1 MQFTAVHADGSW
13 SVGVTAAQVSAWPAG
28 TVNIAVSGESSAEN
42 PVSITHPVMV
52 DLTPAAITINTI
64 ATDDVINAAEK
75 GADLTLSG
83 TTTNVEPGQTVTV
96 TFGGKN
102 YTASV
107 ASDGSW
113 TATVPAADLAALPE
127 GSASAQ
133 ASVSNIN
140 GNSASA
146 VHNYSV
152 DSSAPTII
160 INTVASDNI
169 VNASEADAGVTVSGS
184 TTAEAGQIVTITL
197 NSPTVQTYQATVQ
210 ADGSWSINIP
220 AADLEALTDGSHTLT
235 ATVNDKAGNPASTT
249 HNLAVDLTVPVLT
262 INTIAGDDII
272 NAAEHGQALVIS
284 GSSTGGEVGDVVSV
298 TLNSKT
304 YTTTLD
310 ASGNWSV
317 DMRDPKHRRDVC
329 PRIAWMPQGLG
340 KNLYHTLSVY
350 ENVDFFA
357 RLFGH
362 DKAEREVRINELL
375 TSTGLAPFRDRP
387 AGKLSG
393 GMKQKLGLCC
403 ALIHDPE
410 LLILDEPTTGVDP
423 LSRAQ
428 FWDLIDSIRQRQS
441 NMSVLVATAYMEE
454 AERFDWLV
462 AMNAGEVLAT
472 GSAEELR
479 QQTQSATLE
488 EAFINLL
495 PQAQRQAHQ
504 AVVIPPYQPENAEIA
519 IEARDLTM
527 RFGSFVAVDHVN
539 FRIPRGEIFGFLG
552 SNGCGKSTTMKML
565 TGLLPASEGEAWLFG
580 QPVDPKDIDTRRR
593 VGYMSQA
600 FSLYNELTVR
610 QNLEL
615 HARLFHIPEAEIPA
629 RVAEMS
635 ERFKLNDVED
645 VLPES
650 LPLGI
655 RQRLSLAV
663 AVIHRPEMLILDEP
677 TSGVDPVARDMFW
690 QLMVDLSR
698 QDKVTIFISTHFMNE
713 AERCDRISLMHAGK
727 VLASGTPQELVE
739 KRGAASLEEAFIAY
753 LQEAAGQSSEAEAP
767 PVVHDATH
775 APRQGFSLRRLFSYS
790 RREALELRRDP
801 VRSTLALMGT
811 VILMLI
817 MGYGISMDV
826 ENLRFAV
833 LDRDQTVSSQA
844 WTLNLSGSRYFIE
857 QPPLTSYDELDRR
870 MRAGDITVAIEI
882 PPNFGRDIARGTPV
896 ELGVWIDGAMPSR
909 AETVKGYVQAMHQ
922 SWLQDV
928 ASRQSTPSSQSGLMN
943 IETRYR
949 YNPDVKSLPA
959 IVPAVIPLLLM
970 MIPSMLSALS
980 VVREKELGSIINLYV
995 TPTTRSE
1002 FLLGKQ
1008 LPYIALGMLNF
1019 FLLCGLSVFVFG
1031 VPHKGSF
1038 LTLTLAA
1045 LLYIII
1051 ATGMGLLI
1059 STFMKS
1065 QIAAIFGTAIITLIP
1080 ATQFSGMI
1088 DPVASL
1094 EGPGR
1099 WIGEVYPTSHFLT
1112 IARGTFSKALD
1123 LTDLWQLFIPLLIAI
1138 PLVMGLSILLLK
1150 KQEG

>member
-1 MQFTAVHADGSW
+1 MKQDIHPAVARLEHVGQRFGTTVALNDITLTIPSRCMVGLIGPDG
-13 SVGVTAAQVSAWPAG
+13 VGKSSLLSLIAG
-28 TVNIAVSGESSAEN
+28 ARVIEQGN
-42 PVSITHPVMV
+42 VMV
-52 DLTPAAITINTI
+52 L
-64 ATDDVINAAEK
+64 
-75 GADLTLSG
+75 
-83 TTTNVEPGQTVTV
+83 
-96 TFGGKN
+96 GG
-102 YTASV
+102 
-107 ASDGSW
+107 
-113 TATVPAADLAALPE
+113 
-127 GSASAQ
+127 
-133 ASVSNIN
+133 
-140 GNSASA
+140 
-146 VHNYSV
+146 
-152 DSSAPTII
+152 
-160 INTVASDNI
+160 
-169 VNASEADAGVTVSGS
+169 
-184 TTAEAGQIVTITL
+184 
-197 NSPTVQTYQATVQ
+197 
-210 ADGSWSINIP
+210 
-220 AADLEALTDGSHTLT
+220 
-235 ATVNDKAGNPASTT
+235 
-249 HNLAVDLTVPVLT
+249 
-262 INTIAGDDII
+262 
-272 NAAEHGQALVIS
+272 
-284 GSSTGGEVGDVVSV
+284 
-298 TLNSKT
+298 
-304 YTTTLD
+304 
-310 ASGNWSV
+310 
-317 DMRDPKHRRDVC
+317 DMRDARHRRDVC
-329 PRIAWMPQGLG
+329 PKIAWMPQGLG

-362 DKAEREVRINELL
+362 DKREREARIDELL
-375 TSTGLAPFRDRP
+375 HSTGLAPFRDRP

-403 ALIHDPE
+403 ALIHDPQ

-428 FWDLIDSIRQRQS
+428 FWTLIDSIRERQPD
-441 NMSVLVATAYMEE
+441 MSVLVATAYMEE

-479 QQTQSATLE
+479 TKTASQTLE
-488 EAFINLL
+488 QAFIALL
-495 PQAQRQAHQ
+495 PEAQRNAHQ
-504 AVVIPPYQPENAEIA
+504 QVIIPPRDASEEEIA
-519 IEARDLTM
+519 IEARGLTM
-527 RFGSFVAVDHVN
+527 RFGDFVAVDHVN
-539 FRIPRGEIFGFLG
+539 FRIARGEIFGFLG

-580 QPVDPKDIDTRRR
+580 QPVDPKDIATRRR

-600 FSLYNELTVR
+600 FSLYSELSVR

-615 HARLFHIPEAEIPA
+615 HAKLFHIPDEEIPG

-635 ERFKLNDVED
+635 QRFMLTEVED
-645 VLPES
+645 ALPAA

-690 QLMVDLSR
+690 QLMVDLAR
-698 QDKVTIFISTHFMNE
+698 RDKVTIFISTHFMNE

-727 VLASGTPQELVE
+727 VLASDTPQALV
-739 KRGAASLEEAFIAY
+739 KQRGAATLEAAFIAY
-753 LQEAAGQSSEAEAP
+753 LQEASDPAPVAEMVDTPRKSEHEP
-767 PVVHDATH
+767 
-775 APRQGFSLRRLFSYS
+775 PRQAFSLRRLFSYS

-801 VRSTLALMGT
+801 VRSTLALLGT
-811 VILMLI
+811 VILMFI

-826 ENLRFAV
+826 EDLRFAV
-833 LDRDQTVSSQA
+833 LDRDQTVSSQG
-844 WTLNLSGSRYFIE
+844 WTQNIAGSRYFIE
-857 QPPLTSYDELDRR
+857 QPPLYSYDDLDRR
-870 MRAGDITVAIEI
+870 MRDGELAVAIEI

-896 ELGVWIDGAMPSR
+896 QIGVWVDGAMPNR
-909 AETVKGYVQAMHQ
+909 AETVRGYVQAMHLA
-922 SWLQDV
+922 WLQEMAGRQPS
-928 ASRQSTPSSQSGLMN
+928 ASRDTSLIS

-970 MIPSMLSALS
+970 MIPAMLSALS

-1008 LPYIALGMLNF
+1008 VPYIVLGMFN
-1019 FLLCGLSVFVFG
+1019 FLLLCALSVFVFG

-1045 LLYIII
+1045 LLYVTI
-1051 ATGMGLLI
+1051 ATGLGLLI

-1099 WIGEVYPTSHFLT
+1099 WIGQIYPTSHFLT
-1112 IARGTFSKALD
+1112 IARGTFSKALG
-1123 LTDLWQLFIPLLIAI
+1123 LGDLWGSFIPLLIAV
-1138 PLVMGLSILLLK
+1138 PLVLGLSVWLLK

>member
-1 MQFTAVHADGSW
+1 MKTVARLEN
-13 SVGVTAAQVSAWPAG
+13 VSQHFGA
-28 TVNIAVSGESSAEN
+28 TVALKDI
-42 PVSITHPVMV
+42 
-52 DLTPAAITINTI
+52 
-64 ATDDVINAAEK
+64 
-75 GADLTLSG
+75 TLS
-83 TTTNVEPGQTVTV
+83 
-96 TFGGKN
+96 
-102 YTASV
+102 
-107 ASDGSW
+107 
-113 TATVPAADLAALPE
+113 
-127 GSASAQ
+127 
-133 ASVSNIN
+133 
-140 GNSASA
+140 
-146 VHNYSV
+146 
-152 DSSAPTII
+152 
-160 INTVASDNI
+160 
-169 VNASEADAGVTVSGS
+169 
-184 TTAEAGQIVTITL
+184 
-197 NSPTVQTYQATVQ
+197 
-210 ADGSWSINIP
+210 IP
-220 AADLEALTDGSHTLT
+220 ARRMVGLIGPDGVGKSSLLSLISG
-235 ATVNDKAGNPASTT
+235 ARV
-249 HNLAVDLTVPVLT
+249 
-262 INTIAGDDII
+262 I
-272 NAAEHGQALVIS
+272 EHGNIMVL
-284 GSSTGGEVGDVVSV
+284 GGDMSEV
-298 TLNSKT
+298 
-304 YTTTLD
+304 
-310 ASGNWSV
+310 
-317 DMRDPKHRRDVC
+317 RHRQDVC
-329 PRIAWMPQGLG
+329 PKIAWMPQGLG

-362 DKAEREVRINELL
+362 DKAERDIRINELL
-375 TSTGLAPFRDRP
+375 QSTGLAPFRDRP

-403 ALIHDPE
+403 ALIHDPQ

-428 FWDLIDSIRQRQS
+428 FWDLIDSIRQRQPE
-441 NMSVLVATAYMEE
+441 MSVLVATAYMEE

-472 GSAEELR
+472 GSADELKAHTAS
-479 QQTQSATLE
+479 QTLE
-488 EAFINLL
+488 QAFIALL
-495 PQAQRQAHQ
+495 PEAQRLAHKK
-504 AVVIPPYQPENAEIA
+504 VIIPPRNADESEVA
-519 IEARDLTM
+519 IEARGLTM
-527 RFGSFVAVDHVN
+527 RFGQFVAVDHVN
-539 FRIPRGEIFGFLG
+539 FRIARGEIFGFLG

-580 QPVDPKDIDTRRR
+580 QPVDPRDIETRRR

-600 FSLYNELTVR
+600 FSLYSELTVR

-615 HARLFHIPEAEIPA
+615 HARLFHIPDAEIPG
-629 RVAEMS
+629 RIAEMS
-635 ERFKLNDVED
+635 QRFMLEEVED
-645 VLPES
+645 TLPAS

-690 QLMVDLSR
+690 QLMVDLAR
-698 QDKVTIFISTHFMNE
+698 QDRVTIFISTHFMNE

-727 VLASGTPQELVE
+727 VLASDTPQALVE
-739 KRGAASLEEAFIAY
+739 QRGSASLEEAFIAW
-753 LQEAAGQSSEAEAP
+753 LQEAADAAQPPDAQAAPVPAMEHKAES
-767 PVVHDATH
+767 V
-775 APRQGFSLRRLFSYS
+775 APRQAFSLQRLFSYS

-801 VRSTLALMGT
+801 VRSTLALLGT
-811 VILMLI
+811 VILMFI

-826 ENLRFAV
+826 EDLRFAV
-833 LDRDQTVSSQA
+833 LDRDQTISSQGWSQNIA
-844 WTLNLSGSRYFIE
+844 GSRYFIE
-857 QPPLTSYDELDRR
+857 QPPLQSYSELDRR
-870 MRAGDITVAIEI
+870 MRNGELAVAIEI

-896 ELGVWIDGAMPSR
+896 QIGVWVDGAMPNR
-909 AETVKGYVQAMHQ
+909 AETVRGYVQAMHLA
-922 SWLQDV
+922 WLQEMAGRQ
-928 ASRQSTPSSQSGLMN
+928 ASPNRDTSLIS

-970 MIPSMLSALS
+970 MIPAMLSALS

-1008 LPYIALGMLNF
+1008 VPYIVLGMFNF
-1019 FLLCGLSVFVFG
+1019 FLLCALSVFVFG

-1045 LLYIII
+1045 LLYVTI
-1051 ATGMGLLI
+1051 ATGLGLLI

-1099 WIGEVYPTSHFLT
+1099 WIGQIYPTSHFLT
-1112 IARGTFSKALD
+1112 IARGTFSKALN
-1123 LTDLWQLFIPLLIAI
+1123 LTDLWGSFIPLLIAV
-1138 PLVMGLSILLLK
+1138 PLVLGLSVWLLK

>member
-1 MQFTAVHADGSW
+1 MTHLELVPVPPVAQLA
-13 SVGVTAAQVSAWPAG
+13 GVSQ
-28 TVNIAVSGESSAEN
+28 
-42 PVSITHPVMV
+42 HY
-52 DLTPAAITINTI
+52 
-64 ATDDVINAAEK
+64 
-75 GADLTLSG
+75 
-83 TTTNVEPGQTVTV
+83 
-96 TFGGKN
+96 GK
-102 YTASV
+102 
-107 ASDGSW
+107 
-113 TATVPAADLAALPE
+113 
-127 GSASAQ
+127 
-133 ASVSNIN
+133 
-140 GNSASA
+140 
-146 VHNYSV
+146 
-152 DSSAPTII
+152 
-160 INTVASDNI
+160 TVALN
-169 VNASEADAGVTVSGS
+169 N
-184 TTAEAGQIVTITL
+184 ITL
-197 NSPTVQTYQATVQ
+197 
-210 ADGSWSINIP
+210 DIP
-220 AADLEALTDGSHTLT
+220 ARCMVGLIGPDGVGKSSLL
-235 ATVNDKAGNPASTT
+235 S
-249 HNLAVDLTVPVLT
+249 L
-262 INTIAGDDII
+262 
-272 NAAEHGQALVIS
+272 IS
-284 GSSTGGEVGDVVSV
+284 GARVIEQGNVIVLGG
-298 TLNSKT
+298 
-304 YTTTLD
+304 
-310 ASGNWSV
+310 

-527 RFGSFVAVDHVN
+527 CFGSFVAVDHVN

-753 LQEAAGQSSEAEAP
+753 LQEAAGQSNEAEAP
-767 PVVHDATH
+767 PVVHDTTH